1 MAANIENLSVS
12 TLRLIIVYLVIGLI
26 ATVFLLLRSLTTVVL
41 GLESSKAM
49 SSQLLHSLF
58 RAPMSFMT
66 LRLSDGNLVSQDLSV
81 VDLDVPFSLIFAVQA
96 AAICIRESCCVSYC
110 YLESSVCLNT
120 DGLSIYSF
128 TAKEFMRINGT
139 TKSFVANHLAETVAG
154 AITIRAFKQ
163 EEIFFQKNLQ
173 LIDTSATPFFHYF
186 AANEWLI
193 QRLETLSAIVL
204 ASSALCMVLLP
215 RGTFSS
221 GFIGMSL
228 SYGLSLNISL
238 CFSIQNQCTLAN
250 HIISVERLQQYMNIP
265 SEAPEIIEET
275 RPPANWPA
283 KGKVEIQ
290 DLQLSCRSNVTPNTC
305 CYNGNSD
312 ARPRN

>member
-1 MAANIENLSVS
+1 MDEESDRKKKRTRGPIYTKVCQRIKDRNRPSYINTRAAAFIIIHI
-12 TLRLIIVYLVIGLI
+12 LIQHSRSRAAEIGSS
-26 ATVFLLLRSLTTVVL
+26 LLLFLFRSGFDPYLSTI
-41 GLESSKAM
+41 
-49 SSQLLHSLF
+49 LLHDSCSCEEYNLF
-58 RAPMSFMT
+58 
-66 LRLSDGNLVSQDLSV
+66 
-81 VDLDVPFSLIFAVQA
+81 
-96 AAICIRESCCVSYC
+96 
-110 YLESSVCLNT
+110 
-120 DGLSIYSF
+120 
-128 TAKEFMRINGT
+128 
-139 TKSFVANHLAETVAG
+139 HHG

-163 EEIFFQKNLQ
+163 EERFFQKNLQ

-204 ASSALCMVLLP
+204 ASSALCMVLLR

-221 GFIGMSL
+221 GFISMSL

-290 DLQLSCRSNVTPNTC
+290 DLQLSCRSNVIPNTC
-305 CYNGNSD
+305 CYNEQQ
-312 ARPRN
+312 RL